1 MRTDASFDHRAVER
15 LPETTVATIDGD
27 VVGFTVIVDDEAE
40 QVYVD
45 RAARGSGIAALLL
58 ADVERQVAANG
69 HSRAWLAVAAGNA
82 RARRFYE
89 RSGWVDDGGF
99 DYQADGP
106 DGPIAVRVTAT
117 CGISEP
123 LAAGSQNG
131 RARAAGLAEWSRRG

>member
-1 MRTDASFDHRAVER
+1 MER
-15 LPETTVATIDGD
+15 VPQTTVASVDGD

-45 RAARGSGIAALLL
+45 RAARGSGIAGILL
-58 ADVERQVAANG
+58 AEVERQPAASG

-89 RSGWVDDGGF
+89 RSGWTDDGGF

-106 DGPIAVRVTAT
+106 DGPIAVPCHRYVRY
-117 CGISEP
+117 
-123 LAAGSQNG
+123 L
-131 RARAAGLAEWSRRG
+131 